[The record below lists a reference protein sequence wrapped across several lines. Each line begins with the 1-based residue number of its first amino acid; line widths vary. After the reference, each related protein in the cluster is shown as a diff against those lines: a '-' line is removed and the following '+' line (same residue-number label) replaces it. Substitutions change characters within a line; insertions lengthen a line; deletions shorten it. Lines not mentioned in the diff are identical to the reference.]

1 MRIDSTALTKNAATA
16 MDAAKTTPEKRAVIA
31 EIRKVFSAFLR
42 GWNTSLRAPQ
52 NFDAK
57 ATAALVL
64 KNAPPF
70 ECLGEALRRFVPA
83 LANADKLAAFLVS
96 EGPNRICKTLKARAG
111 ADKAKRLAYL
121 CRPGVVKA
129 ILSQEIR
136 RATGTRFYVRTDGSS
151 KLLETNEA
159 KSKLEKVG
167 KPKAAKPKSKPKAKP
182 KAPKAKAKPKAP
194 EAPKTDAQA
203 LAQ

>member
-1 MRIDSTALTKNAATA
+1 MRVDSSSLIKQAAA
-16 MDAAKTTPEKRAVIA
+16 YMDAAKTTPEKRAVIA
-31 EIRKVFSAFLR
+31 EIRKAFSAFLR

-52 NFDAK
+52 HFDAM

-70 ECLGEALRRFVPA
+70 ECLGDALRKFVPA
-83 LANADKLAAFLVS
+83 LANADKLGKFLLA
-96 EGPNRICKTLKARAG
+96 EGPGRICKTLKARAG
-111 ADKAKRLAYL
+111 ADKTKRLAFL

-136 RATGTRFYVRTDGSS
+136 KATGTRFYVRPDGSC
-151 KLLETNEA
+151 KLLILAEA
-159 KSKLEKVG
+159 KQKLAKVG
-167 KPKAAKPKSKPKAKP
+167 AAKKAKP
-182 KAPKAKAKPKAP
+182 AAKAKAPKT
-194 EAPKTDAQA
+194 EKTDAPRVDPQA